1 MRQFLKGNRFIAAA
15 VAAVA
20 FCQGARGLAAEM
32 PGPRRAPDAVVAA
45 DGSAKYQT
53 VQDAINAAP
62 QLPLAG
68 SHWTILVKPGR
79 YRELVYVQRE
89 KRFIS
94 LIGEDADKTVI
105 TYDLRAS
112 QPGSDGK
119 PIGTFRTPTVQIDAD
134 DFTVDNMTLENSAG
148 RVGQALALR
157 ADGDRIVFRR
167 CRFLGFQ
174 DTILLNRGRQY
185 FDHCYIAGATDFIFG
200 GATAYFDECEI
211 HCVADGYLTAASTP
225 DSQPFGFVFS
235 DCKITC
241 ERPEIRTYLGRPW
254 RPFASTIFLR
264 TEMPENIQPAGWN
277 NWKKPDAEKT
287 SRYSE
292 FGSTGLGAKPE
303 ARVSWAK
310 PLTESEARSLTIG
323 KVLGGSD
330 GWNPVSGEPH
340 N

>member
-1 MRQFLKGNRFIAAA
+1 MTEFQQVLFAAGLMLLSA
-15 VAAVA
+15 LTGHAA
-20 FCQGARGLAAEM
+20 
-32 PGPRRAPDAVVAA
+32 DAVVAA
-45 DGSAKYQT
+45 DGSGQYT
-53 VQDAINAAP
+53 NVQAAVDAAP
-62 QLPLAG
+62 QLSQPG
-68 SHWTILVKPGR
+68 RHWTILVKPGH

-94 LIGEDADKTVI
+94 LTGESATNTVI

-134 DFTVDNMTLENSAG
+134 DFTVENLTLENSAG

-157 ADGDRIVFRR
+157 VDGDRAVFRN

-174 DTILLNRGRQY
+174 DTILLNRGRQF

-200 GATAYFDECEI
+200 GATAYFDSCEI

-225 DSQPFGFVFS
+225 DAQPFGFVFS
-235 DCKITC
+235 HCRITG
-241 ERPEIRTYLGRPW
+241 ERPEIKTYLGRPW
-254 RPFASTIFLR
+254 RPFASTIFLD
-264 TEMPENIQPAGWN
+264 TEMSANIRPVGWN
-277 NWKKPDAEKT
+277 NWNKPDAEKT

-292 FGSTGLGAKPE
+292 FGSTGPGANPA
-303 ARVSWAK
+303 ARVAWAK
-310 PLTESEARSLTIG
+310 PLTDADAAALTVS

-330 GWNPVSGEPH
+330 GWNPLSLVNTSK
-340 N
+340 